1 MLHELAVNQ
10 DLVGAELV
18 ALGVGRVGRLSDL
31 DLAPLLV
38 GGDLRTRNSRQ
49 VWLNTVVLESHTHW
63 HSLIDDRLKLFV
75 NTLLLDTS
83 LALNQRR
90 F

>member
-38 GGDLRTRNSRQ
+38 GGDLRTRISRQ
-49 VWLNTVVLESHTHW
+49 IWLNTVGS
-63 HSLIDDRLKLFV
+63 
-75 NTLLLDTS
+75 
-83 LALNQRR
+83 
-90 F
+90 